1 MNEDFESIRQYKANQ
16 RRAKRQAEARV
27 KRSRGP
33 LEKAKPPKGPA
44 VALSTT

>member
-33 LEKAKPPKGPA
+33 LEKAKPPKLA
-44 VALSTT
+44 MVSLSTT